1 MAVVGEA
8 NIIVRAITTGFDND
22 LRRQLRALGGNVG
35 PQGRRAGESIGDAFQ
50 RGFSLG
56 AGNIF
61 SNIASG
67 LRELVPDAEAARLQF
82 RSLVRIGYTLGTAI
96 TTLIGGISSLVGGL
110 VILISA
116 LGRAAPAAAGLVSAF
131 VQMRVAIGFVT
142 FALRGIGQA
151 VGAATQQNQGL
162 GKSIAEI
169 REEFQQLQFQA
180 EEAALSESR
189 AALNLENALENLR
202 RTADLPPN
210 SAARREAKLAYEE
223 AELAYRRA
231 KDRTQD
237 LNEEVAK
244 GPEALNQ
251 AGGSDPYAGLTES
264 QKKFA
269 QFLVGLRPKLDVL
282 REAVASGFLPL
293 LETQIQSLV
302 DLYFPDLEDQLKK
315 VGIALGQGSGNLFD
329 NFLEESTKA
338 EVDLFFENL
347 TKNIPLIGEI
357 LGELGEVLL
366 KVFNDADGIGTQF
379 LTWVRDTLVQWNE
392 ELDRNGLGNFFQDAY
407 DTGSRLFGI
416 IGNIFNGLGDFFEIL
431 DRSGALDVILSFF
444 EESTSGFASL
454 IDDSGVVSI
463 RGMELGTVFKGLA
476 DNFAPVMTLLKQIF
490 DIFLELGA
498 NPAVKEAFEKLTEP
512 GNAQNWEN
520 IFTAMVEAGPAL
532 ADLAVTFGEIFAGFA
547 DSEAPTAFF
556 ETINAL
562 ISPFA
567 DWISDPANKEIVD
580 TIGKIFAQLTAVTFV
595 LGLLKFGFKVAFGN
609 IIAFFG
615 GLGKFFGKGG
625 FFSQAFGKEGVL
637 AKFFGKGGTA
647 SKVGTVV
654 KGAFGELKTWA
665 GTAISYAKNVL
676 ITFGTR
682 VGTFL
687 KPVIGYF
694 ANMWNLFKV
703 YAITGLK
710 NVLTG
715 LGTFV
720 TNFMIR
726 ILGALGR
733 VVGIALR
740 FLGGPWG
747 ILITTL
753 VSGLVWFFTQTEAG
767 KKIFSDFWEFIKG
780 GWDRLVEKF
789 KLFADFFKDLFNDPV
804 ATILQVFVAF
814 VNKILSLLEGLV
826 NMFVDG
832 ANTFI
837 NGILTIANKVPGVNL
852 PLNIIPKANFG
863 TVSMPQLAK
872 GGIVM
877 PSAGGTIARVAEAG
891 KPERVE
897 PLDENGLSKR
907 DYAII
912 NALQR
917 NNGNGISITVNPS
930 PGMDERELAALVSR
944 RLAFEIKKGAI

>member
-22 LRRQLRALGGNVG
+22 LRRQLKALGGSVG
-35 PQGRRAGESIGDAFQ
+35 PQGRQAGESIGDAFS

-56 AGNIF
+56 TGGVFTRVAN
-61 SNIASG
+61 G
-67 LRELVPDAEAARLQF
+67 LRELVPDADAARLQF
-82 RSLVRIGYTLGTAI
+82 RSLVRIGYTLGTTIA
-96 TTLIGGISSLVGGL
+96 TLVGGISSLIGGL
-110 VILISA
+110 IILISA
-116 LGRAAPAAAGLVSAF
+116 LGRAAPAAMGLVAAF

-189 AALNLENALENLR
+189 AALNLEAALENLR

-210 SAARREAKLAYEE
+210 SAARREAQLSYEE

-231 KDRTQD
+231 KDRTKD

-244 GPEALNQ
+244 GPEALNKA
-251 AGGSDPYAGLTES
+251 AGGDPYAGLTES

-269 QFLVGLRPKLDVL
+269 QFLVGLRPKIDVL

-293 LETQIQSLV
+293 LQTQIQDLV
-302 DLYFPDLEDQLKK
+302 DFYFPALEQKFK
-315 VGIALGQGSGNLFD
+315 EIGEALAVGSGNFFD
-329 NFLEESTKA
+329 NFMEESTRE
-338 EVDLFFENL
+338 EVLTFFDNL
-347 TKNIPLIGEI
+347 KTNIPIIGEIFGEIGEI
-357 LGELGEVLL
+357 LF

-392 ELDRNGLGNFFQDAY
+392 ELDRNGLENFFQEAY

-431 DRSGALDVILSFF
+431 DRSGAMDIILSFF

-454 IDDSGVVSI
+454 IDDSGTVSI
-463 RGMELGTVFKGLA
+463 RGMQLGETFKGLA
-476 DNFAPVMTLLKQIF
+476 TNFAPVMTLLKQIF

-512 GNAQNWEN
+512 GNAKNWEN

-532 ADLAVTFGEIFAGFA
+532 ADLVVTFGEIFAGFA

-556 ETINAL
+556 ETINTL
-562 ISPFA
+562 IKPFA
-567 DWISDPANKEIVD
+567 EWISDPANKEIVD
-580 TIGKIFAQLTAVTFV
+580 TIGKLFAQLTAITFV
-595 LGLLKFGFKVAFGN
+595 LGLVRFGFKVLLGN
-609 IIAFFG
+609 VIALFS
-615 GLGKFFGKGG
+615 GLGAVFGRGG
-625 FFSQAFGKEGVL
+625 FFSSIFGKEGLL
-637 AKFFGKGGTA
+637 ATFFGKGGTA
-647 SKVGTVV
+647 GKIGGVL
-654 KGAFGELKTWA
+654 KGAFGELRNFV
-665 GTAISYAKNVL
+665 GVAITYAKTAL
-676 ITFGTR
+676 KGFGGR
-682 VGTFL
+682 IAQFL
-687 KPVIGYF
+687 APVVSNF
-694 ANMWNLFKV
+694 KNMWTLFKV
-703 YAITGLK
+703 YAMTGLK

-715 LGTFV
+715 LGSFI
-720 TNFMIR
+720 TNFMVK
-726 ILGALGR
+726 ILGTLGK

-753 VSGLVWFFTQTEAG
+753 ISGLVWFFTQTEAG
-767 KKIFSDFWEFIKG
+767 KKIFSDFWQFIKN
-780 GWDRLVEKF
+780 GWDGLVEKF
-789 KLFADFFKDLFNDPV
+789 QMVADFFKSLFDDPKK
-804 ATILQVFVAF
+804 TILIVFTAL
-814 VNKILSLLEGLV
+814 VNKLLNLLEGLI

-837 NGILTIANKVPGVNL
+837 NGIIQIANKVPGVNL

-863 TVSMPQLAK
+863 QIPMPELAE

-877 PSAGGTIARVAEAG
+877 PSAGGTVARIAEAG

-897 PLDENGLSKR
+897 PLDANGLSKR

-912 NALQR
+912 NALTNR
-917 NNGNGISITVNPS
+917 AGGGINITVNPS
-930 PGMDERELAALVSR
+930 PGMDEKELAAAVSR
-944 RLAFEIKKGAI
+944 RLAFEIRRGTI